1 MNLDTFILET
11 HFPGKLI
18 FTKVWGSW
26 SHNTNLPDSD
36 MDFLAVYQAPTKD
49 VLSLNPPSDTI
60 EGNKPDYQGH
70 ELSKFCRLLL
80 KGNPGVVEMLF
91 TEKMCYVAEAW
102 QELKEQRK
110 NFLSRKTVR
119 QYLGYAEGQ
128 LNKLTKGSYLKTT
141 GGRFNEKWAYHLIR
155 LLMDTQRITKGEDPV
170 LWKEEEERST
180 LMDIRTRATSQ
191 EYVVE
196 MAKRLIKDIDDRKP
210 WNLPEEND
218 KEFLNDWMLR
228 LRLQDLEK

>member
-18 FTKVWGSW
+18 FTKTWGSH
-26 SHNTNLPDSD
+26 SHNTNLPHSD

-49 VLSLNPPSDTI
+49 ILSLNPPSDTI
-60 EGNKPDYQGH
+60 EGNKPDYQAH

-110 NFLSRKTVR
+110 NFLSQRTVN
-119 QYLGYAEGQ
+119 QYLGYANGQ
-128 LNKLTKGSYLKTT
+128 LSKLTKGSCLKTT
-141 GGRFNEKWAYHLIR
+141 GGKFNEKWAYHAIR
-155 LLMDTQRITKGEDPV
+155 LLMDAQRISKGEEPV
-170 LWKEEEERST
+170 LWKTGGEQST
-180 LMDIRTRATSQ
+180 LMDIRTGATPQ
-191 EYVVE
+191 EYIE
-196 MAKRLIKDIDDRKP
+196 KMIRRLIKEIEDRKP
-210 WNLPEEND
+210 WDLPEEND